1 MSAPVFTGRDFR
13 LFWAGQTISTT
24 GSAVTSV
31 ALPLVV
37 VQTLHADAFTMGLL
51 HAAIWL
57 PWMLFGLP
65 AGAWADRVTK
75 RPVMIACQLLAAL
88 LVLTVP
94 VAAWSGWLTVEHVL
108 LVALAMG
115 AVKVLFTAAYN
126 AYVPVLVG
134 REHLMGANARLL
146 GTEQVANVAGPGLGG
161 ALAQFAGA
169 VVGLV
174 ADAVSFLVSALCLR
188 AVRTRE
194 PAVRR
199 NATTR
204 LGTEIRAAVE
214 FLVRDPYLRV
224 LAGQT
229 AAANLVLAGVQALL
243 VVFLVQTAGL
253 GAWSVGAVTVA
264 AGVGGLLGAVLA
276 PRLSRRVGTARALLV
291 SSPVTGVF
299 GLLFPLAAPGA
310 GIVLAMVGALAWSTG
325 VVTKNVITGS
335 FRQAYCPPEMVGRVV
350 MTIRFLIF
358 GVMPAGGLLG
368 GLLGTVLDVRT
379 ALWILL
385 GANVLAGLAL
395 FLGPIRH
402 ARELPIAPH
411 LLEKEEVP

>member
-1 MSAPVFTGRDFR
+1 MSVFSGRDFR

-31 ALPLVV
+31 VLPLVV
-37 VQTLHADAFTMGLL
+37 VQTLHANAFTMGLL
-51 HAAIWL
+51 NAAIWL
-57 PWMLFGLP
+57 PWLLFGLP
-65 AGAWADRVTK
+65 AGAWADRVVR
-75 RPVMIACQLLAAL
+75 RPVMIACQLLSAL

-94 VAAWSGWLTVEHVL
+94 VAAWSGWLTIEHVL

-115 AVKVLFTAAYN
+115 ASKVLFTAAYN

-134 REHLMGANARLL
+134 RENLLGANARLL
-146 GTEQVANVAGPGLGG
+146 GTEQVANIAGPGLGG
-161 ALAQFAGA
+161 LLAQFTGA

-174 ADAVSFLVSALCLR
+174 ADAASFVVSAVCLR
-188 AVRTRE
+188 AIRSRE

-199 NATTR
+199 PAAAT
-204 LGTEIRAAVE
+204 GVGAEIRQAVE

-229 AAANLVLAGVQALL
+229 AAANLVLSGVQALL

-253 GAWSVGAVTVA
+253 GAWSVGAVTMAVG
-264 AGVGGLLGAVLA
+264 AGGILGAVIA
-276 PRLSRRVGTARALLV
+276 PRLSRRLGTARALLV

-299 GLLFPLAAPGA
+299 GLLFPLAGPGV
-310 GIVLAMVGALAWSTG
+310 GIVLAMVGALAWSMG

-335 FRQAYCPPEMVGRVV
+335 FRQSYCPPEMVGRVV

-358 GVMPAGGLLG
+358 GVMPVGSVLG
-368 GLLGTVLDVRT
+368 GLLGTVLDVRG

-385 GANVLAGLAL
+385 GANVLVGLAL
-395 FLGPIRH
+395 YLGPIRH
-402 ARELPIAPH
+402 GRDLPHRPAM
-411 LLEKEEVP
+411 EEVS

>member
-1 MSAPVFTGRDFR
+1 MSVFSGRDFR

-31 ALPLVV
+31 VLPLVV
-37 VQTLHADAFTMGLL
+37 VQTLHANAFTMGLL
-51 HAAIWL
+51 NAAIWL
-57 PWMLFGLP
+57 PWLLFGLP
-65 AGAWADRVTK
+65 AGAWADRVVR
-75 RPVMIACQLLAAL
+75 RPVMIACQLLSAL

-94 VAAWSGWLTVEHVL
+94 VAAWSGWLTIEHVL

-115 AVKVLFTAAYN
+115 ASKVLFTAAYN

-134 REHLMGANARLL
+134 RENLLGANARLL
-146 GTEQVANVAGPGLGG
+146 GTEQVANIAGPGLGG
-161 ALAQFAGA
+161 MLAQFTGA

-174 ADAVSFLVSALCLR
+174 ADAASFVVSAVCLR
-188 AVRTRE
+188 AIRSRE
-194 PAVRR
+194 PAVHRPAA
-199 NATTR
+199 AT
-204 LGTEIRAAVE
+204 GVGAEIRQAVE

-229 AAANLVLAGVQALL
+229 AAANLVLSGVQALL

-253 GAWSVGAVTVA
+253 GAWSVGAVTMAVG
-264 AGVGGLLGAVLA
+264 AGGILGAVIA
-276 PRLSRRVGTARALLV
+276 PRLSRRLGTARALLV

-299 GLLFPLAAPGA
+299 GLLFPLAGPGV
-310 GIVLAMVGALAWSTG
+310 GIVLAIVGALAWSMG

-335 FRQAYCPPEMVGRVV
+335 FRQSYCPPEMVGRVV

-358 GVMPAGGLLG
+358 GVMPVGSVLG
-368 GLLGTVLDVRT
+368 GLLGTVLDVRG

-385 GANVLAGLAL
+385 GANVLVGLAL
-395 FLGPIRH
+395 YLGPIRH
-402 ARELPIAPH
+402 GRDLPHRPAM
-411 LLEKEEVP
+411 EEVS

>member
-1 MSAPVFTGRDFR
+1 MSRDFG
-13 LFWAGQTISTT
+13 LFWAGQAVSTT
-24 GSAVTSV
+24 GSAVTTV

-37 VQTLHADAFTMGLL
+37 AQTLDASAFTMGLL
-51 HAAIWL
+51 NAVIWL
-57 PWMLFGLP
+57 PWLLFGLQ
-65 AGAWADRVTK
+65 AGAWADRVVK
-75 RPVMIACQLLAAL
+75 RPLMIACQLVSAV

-94 VAAWSGWLTVEHVL
+94 VAAWSGVLTIEHVL

-115 AVKVLFTAAYN
+115 GAKVLFNAAYN

-134 REHLMGANARLL
+134 RDQLLGANARLL

-161 ALAQFAGA
+161 LVAQFTGA

-174 ADAVSFLVSALCLR
+174 ADAVSFLVSAACLR
-188 AVRTRE
+188 AIRTRE
-194 PAVRR
+194 PAARPR
-199 NATTR
+199 EAGSGLR
-204 LGTEIRAAVE
+204 SEIREAFE

-224 LAGQT
+224 LAFQT
-229 AAANLVLAGVQALL
+229 AAANLVLSGVQALL
-243 VVFLVQTAGL
+243 VVFLVRTAGL

-264 AGVGGLLGAVLA
+264 VGVGGVLGALVA
-276 PRLSRRVGTARALLV
+276 PRLSKRLGTARALLL

-299 GLLFPLAAPGA
+299 GLLFPLAGPGI
-310 GIVLAMVGALAWSTG
+310 GIVLAMAGALAWSMG

-335 FRQAYCPPEMVGRVV
+335 FRQAYCPPEMLGRVV
-350 MTIRFLIF
+350 MSIRFLIF
-358 GVMPAGGLLG
+358 GVMPVGSLAG

-395 FLGPIRH
+395 YLGPIR
-402 ARELPIAPH
+402 RDRDLPAKPLVH
-411 LLEKEEVP
+411 EEIS